1 MKPASKYVFPFALP
15 QRALNLTAICVVSAA
30 LAACGGGSGGGTEEG
45 GSGTNPLIGDNS
57 DTDGDLLT
65 DAEEALLGT
74 NPNLADTDG
83 NGISDADEDSDGD
96 GISNLAELS
105 NGTDPTIID
114 SSPDSSP
121 DSDSDGD
128 GLFDSEEFLVGT
140 DPDFADTD
148 NDGITDDLEDF
159 DGDGVDNFTEFLD
172 ETDPTDSSDFL
183 TVAGTPGTGGT
194 GGTTCL
200 DTNSNNDDW
209 GDNCLLS
216 TGSEFATSSYSQGV
230 QRILFCQGF
239 GVAGQSLNA
248 FADGIFGPNTD
259 AAVREFQTSNGLLV
273 DGIVGPETWGSL
285 RNQLEII
292 TGNVEIEGIT
302 YDIYNVDG
310 CFIGEVNEF
319 YQEVSGFD
327 LLGWRMAAAPSS
339 TILLD
344 FGIGD
349 PN

>member
-105 NGTDPTIID
+105 NGTD
-114 SSPDSSP
+114 
-121 DSDSDGD
+121 
-128 GLFDSEEFLVGT
+128 
-140 DPDFADTD
+140 
-148 NDGITDDLEDF
+148 DLEDF

-183 TVAGTPGTGGT
+183 TDAGTPGTGGT

-200 DTNSNNDDW
+200 DTNSNN
-209 GDNCLLS
+209 
-216 TGSEFATSSYSQGV
+216 SSYSQGV

-302 YDIYNVDG
+302 YG
-310 CFIGEVNEF
+310 
-319 YQEVSGFD
+319 
-327 LLGWRMAAAPSS
+327 
-339 TILLD
+339 
-344 FGIGD
+344 
-349 PN
+349 